1 MLYCTAMNLRRI
13 GFSRPSSI
21 VWLIVL
27 AVMIL
32 GCPSK
37 TIRYPA
43 EHERLLRIDQAV
55 ESLRS
60 AYERKDRTGFHSM
73 LLPLEQLDE
82 LQRQADMDFEA
93 FSAISL
99 EFKSERVVIEKD
111 DIAVFIHWQGT
122 WKKDANDRGIR
133 QRGHARLQWVGT
145 NSILLRSAQ
154 GDLPFGMKT
163 KQMLSE
169 PPSTTTQPR

>member
-1 MLYCTAMNLRRI
+1 MLYSTAMCLKEMGLSQLSFI
-13 GFSRPSSI
+13 A
-21 VWLIVL
+21 WLIVL
-27 AVMIL
+27 AMVVG

-43 EHERLLRIDQAV
+43 EHERLLRIDQAL

-60 AYERKDRTGFHSM
+60 AYERKDRPGFHAM
-73 LLPLEQLDE
+73 LLPLDQLDE
-82 LQRQADMDFEA
+82 LKRQAELDFEA

-99 EFKSERVVIEKD
+99 EFSIERVVIEKD
-111 DIAVFIHWQGT
+111 DIDVFIHWQGT
-122 WKKDANDRGIR
+122 WKRDADDRGIR

-145 NSILLRSAQ
+145 HSILLRSAQ

-163 KQMLSE
+163 KQLLSE
-169 PPSTTTQPR
+169 PSSTPIQPR

>member
-1 MLYCTAMNLRRI
+1 MFRRRI
-13 GFSRPSSI
+13 GFSWPSSI
-21 VWLIVL
+21 LWLLML
-27 AVMIL
+27 AVVVV

-43 EHERLLRIDQAV
+43 EHERLLRIDQAL

-60 AYERKDRTGFHSM
+60 AYQRKDRSGFHSM
-73 LLPLEQLDE
+73 LLPVDQLDE
-82 LQRQADMDFEA
+82 LRRQVDMDFEA

-99 EFKSERVVIEKD
+99 EFTIERVVIEKE
-111 DIAVFIHWQGT
+111 DIDVFIHWQGT
-122 WKKDANDRGIR
+122 WKRDANDMGVR

-145 NSILLRSAQ
+145 QSILLHSAQ

-169 PPSTTTQPR
+169 PSSPSLQPR

>member
-1 MLYCTAMNLRRI
+1 MLYCSAMGFRRD
-13 GFSRPSSI
+13 GFSQPI
-21 VWLIVL
+21 AVVWLIML
-27 AVMIL
+27 AVAVI
-32 GCPSK
+32 GCSSK

-43 EHERLLRIDQAV
+43 EHERLLRIDQAL

-60 AYERKDRTGFHSM
+60 AYERKDRSGFHAM
-73 LLPLEQLDE
+73 LLPVDQLDE
-82 LQRQADMDFEA
+82 LRRQVDMDFEA

-99 EFKSERVVIEKD
+99 EFKIERVVIEKE
-111 DIAVFIHWQGT
+111 DIDVFIHWQGT
-122 WKKDANDRGIR
+122 WKRDADDMGIR

-145 NSILLRSAQ
+145 HSILLRSAQ

-169 PPSTTTQPR
+169 PPSSPTPLR

>member
-1 MLYCTAMNLRRI
+1 MLYCTAMSLERI
-13 GFSRPSSI
+13 GLSQPASI
-21 VWLIVL
+21 VWLLMLTMV
-27 AVMIL
+27 AV

-43 EHERLLRIDQAV
+43 EHERLLRIDQAL

-60 AYERKDRTGFHSM
+60 AYERKDWSGFQSM
-73 LLPLEQLDE
+73 LLPQDQLDE
-82 LQRQADMDFEA
+82 LRRQVDLDIEA

-99 EFKSERVVIEKD
+99 EFKIERVVIEKD
-111 DIAVFIHWQGT
+111 DIDVFIHWQGT
-122 WKKDANDRGIR
+122 WKRDANDMGIR

-145 NSILLRSAQ
+145 HSILLRSVQ

-169 PPSTTTQPR
+169 PPSPSSQPR

>member
-1 MLYCTAMNLRRI
+1 MLYCIAMYLKRS
-13 GFSRPSSI
+13 GLSQPTSI
-21 VWLIVL
+21 VWLLVL
-27 AVMIL
+27 AVAVV
-32 GCPSK
+32 GCSSK

-60 AYERKDRTGFHSM
+60 AYQRKDRSGFHAM
-73 LLPLEQLDE
+73 LLPQDQADE
-82 LQRQADMDFEA
+82 LQRQVDMDFEV

-99 EFKSERVVIEKD
+99 EFRIERVVIEKD
-111 DIAVFIHWQGT
+111 EIDVFIHWQGT
-122 WKKDANDRGIR
+122 WKRDADDMSIR

-145 NSILLRSAQ
+145 HSILLRSAQ

-169 PPSTTTQPR
+169 PLSPPIQPR

>member
-1 MLYCTAMNLRRI
+1 MLYCATMYLERI
-13 GFSRPSSI
+13 GFLRPPAI

-27 AVMIL
+27 AIAIV

-60 AYERKDRTGFHSM
+60 AYQRKNQSEFHAL
-73 LLPLEQLDE
+73 LLPMEQLDE
-82 LQRQADMDFEA
+82 LKRQVEMDFTA

-99 EFKSERVVIEKD
+99 EFKIERVVLEKD
-111 DIAVFIHWQGT
+111 DINVLLHWQGT
-122 WKKDANDRGIR
+122 WKRDATDMGVR
-133 QRGHARLQWVGT
+133 QRGLARLQWVGT
-145 NSILLRSAQ
+145 HSILLRGAQ
-154 GDLPFGMKT
+154 GDVPFGMKT
-163 KQMLSE
+163 KQLLAE
-169 PPSTTTQPR
+169 PPASQTLPR